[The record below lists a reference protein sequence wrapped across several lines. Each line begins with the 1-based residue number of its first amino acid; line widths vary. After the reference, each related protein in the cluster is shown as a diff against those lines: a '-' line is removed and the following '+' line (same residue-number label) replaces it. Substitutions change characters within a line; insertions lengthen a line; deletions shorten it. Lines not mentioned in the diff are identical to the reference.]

1 MPRPKAKTKEKKLD
15 PKKIKKE
22 IKAISKEEKKT
33 AANGA
38 TAKSK
43 KAAKKEAPTKTKKAS
58 KVSSGS
64 ISMYLA
70 EIGKYNPLPPERE
83 VELAI
88 RIQNNDEAA
97 MKELVEANLRFV
109 VSVAK
114 KYQGNGLSLADI
126 INEGNLGLI
135 KAAKRFDHTRGFK
148 FISYAVWW
156 IRQSILQALAE
167 QSRLIR
173 LPLNRV
179 GTITKITRAAEKLE
193 AEVERQPKG
202 DEIGG
207 QLEMSGDEVL
217 MAMQYSRRHSSL
229 HSPFQD
235 GENSSLLDIIE
246 DDQAEEPEA
255 NIMSESMSEEVTG
268 ALETLSGRERAV
280 LEMYFGINRDSAM
293 TLNEIGEE
301 FDLTRERVR
310 QIKEKA
316 IQRLRHRSRSKSLRR
331 YLG

>member
-1 MPRPKAKTKEKKLD
+1 MSQKKKPEKQSKTKPKQKPVKK
-15 PKKIKKE
+15 KKV
-22 IKAISKEEKKT
+22 
-33 AANGA
+33 
-38 TAKSK
+38 
-43 KAAKKEAPTKTKKAS
+43 S
-58 KVSSGS
+58 KVNRGS

-70 EIGKYNPLPPERE
+70 EIGRFEPLAPEKE
-83 VELAI
+83 VALAI
-88 RIQNNDEAA
+88 RIQKGDEAA

-126 INEGNLGLI
+126 INEGNMGLI

-179 GTITKITRAAEKLE
+179 GTITKITRVAEKLE
-193 AEVERQPKG
+193 SEVERQPKG
-202 DEIGG
+202 NEIGS
-207 QLEMSGDEVL
+207 QLEMTGDEVL

-229 HSPFQD
+229 NSPFQE

-246 DDQAEEPEA
+246 DGEAEEPEA
-255 NIMSESMSEEVTG
+255 NIMMESMSEEVSG
-268 ALETLSGRERAV
+268 ALDTLSERERTV
-280 LEMYFGINRDSAM
+280 LEMYFGISRDSAM

-316 IQRLRHRSRSKSLRR
+316 IQRLRHRSRAKSLRR

>member
-1 MPRPKAKTKEKKLD
+1 MPKTKAKQKKEKVDVKQ
-15 PKKIKKE
+15 IEKE
-22 IKAISKEEKKT
+22 VEAISKEAKGKK
-33 AANGA
+33 GA
-38 TAKSK
+38 KDK
-43 KAAKKEAPTKTKKAS
+43 KAAAAAPKTKKSS

-70 EIGKYNPLPPERE
+70 EIGQYNPLPPERE

-202 DEIGG
+202 DEIGN

-217 MAMQYSRRHSSL
+217 RAVHQYRRFLSL
-229 HSPFQD
+229 KLRHPKANLVPTDDIDLIWHTHILDTENYALDCQKLFGSFLHHYPNFGQFGNETQEGM
-235 GENSSLLDIIE
+235 GEMFNE
-246 DDQAEEPEA
+246 T
-255 NIMSESMSEEVTG
+255 SELWVKEYGE
-268 ALETLSGRERAV
+268 ALETPEIFRCSGKKCHAPSNCRCR
-280 LEMYFGINRDSAM
+280 
-293 TLNEIGEE
+293 
-301 FDLTRERVR
+301 
-310 QIKEKA
+310 
-316 IQRLRHRSRSKSLRR
+316 
-331 YLG
+331 

>member
-1 MPRPKAKTKEKKLD
+1 M
-15 PKKIKKE
+15 
-22 IKAISKEEKKT
+22 
-33 AANGA
+33 
-38 TAKSK
+38 AKSK
-43 KAAKKEAPTKTKKAS
+43 KETKKDLEKQVKSEVAALDKENKPAEAPKKKKGRPS

-70 EIGKYNPLPPERE
+70 EIGRYNPLPPDRE

-88 RIQNNDEAA
+88 RIQKGDERA

-126 INEGNLGLI
+126 INEGNMGLI

-193 AEVERQPKG
+193 SEVERQPKG
-202 DEIGG
+202 DEIGA

-229 HSPFQD
+229 NSPFQE

-246 DDQAEEPEA
+246 DSEAEEPEA
-255 NIMSESMSEEVTG
+255 KIMMESMSEEVNG
-268 ALETLSGRERAV
+268 ALDTLSERERIV

-316 IQRLRHRSRSKSLRR
+316 IQRLRHRSRSKNLRR

>member
-1 MPRPKAKTKEKKLD
+1 MTKSTKSQKTKPKSDPTDKKK
-15 PKKIKKE
+15 PK
-22 IKAISKEEKKT
+22 
-33 AANGA
+33 
-38 TAKSK
+38 
-43 KAAKKEAPTKTKKAS
+43 PS

-70 EIGKYNPLPPERE
+70 EIGKFNPLPPQRE

-88 RIQNNDEAA
+88 LIQKNDQAA

-126 INEGNLGLI
+126 INEGNMGLI

-202 DEIGG
+202 DEIGA
-207 QLEMSGDEVL
+207 QLEMGGDEVL
-217 MAMQYSRRHSSL
+217 QAMQYSRRHSSL
-229 HSPFQD
+229 NSPFQE
-235 GENSSLLDIIE
+235 GEDSSLLDIIE
-246 DDQAEEPEA
+246 DSESEDPEA
-255 NIMSESMSEEVTG
+255 KIMLESMSEEVKS
-268 ALETLSGRERAV
+268 ALDTLSERERIV

-316 IQRLRHRSRSKSLRR
+316 IQRLRHRSRSKNLRR

>member
-1 MPRPKAKTKEKKLD
+1 MA
-15 PKKIKKE
+15 KKE
-22 IKAISKEEKKT
+22 TKNNTNNSAEVVK
-33 AANGA
+33 G
-38 TAKSK
+38 TAKSADSKTVAEPK
-43 KAAKKEAPTKTKKAS
+43 KKKKAS

-70 EIGKYNPLPPERE
+70 EIGQFNPLPPERE

-88 RIQNNDEAA
+88 RIQNNDELA

-193 AEVERQPKG
+193 AEIERQPKG
-202 DEIGG
+202 DEIGT
-207 QLEMSGDEVL
+207 QLEMGGDEVYQAL
-217 MAMQYSRRHSSL
+217 QYSRRHSSL
-229 HSPFQD
+229 NSPFQE

-246 DDQAEEPEA
+246 DTQEAPPETQ
-255 NIMSESMSEEVTG
+255 IMRESMTEEVISS
-268 ALETLSGRERAV
+268 LDTLADRERAV

-316 IQRLRHRSRSKSLRR
+316 IQRLRHRSRSKSLRQ

>member
-1 MPRPKAKTKEKKLD
+1 
-15 PKKIKKE
+15 
-22 IKAISKEEKKT
+22 
-33 AANGA
+33 
-38 TAKSK
+38 
-43 KAAKKEAPTKTKKAS
+43 
-58 KVSSGS
+58 
-64 ISMYLA
+64 MYLA
-70 EIGKYNPLPPERE
+70 EIGQYNPLPPERE
-83 VELAI
+83 VALAI
-88 RIQNNDEAA
+88 RIQKNDESA

-235 GENSSLLDIIE
+235 GESSSLLDIIE

-255 NIMSESMSEEVTG
+255 NIMRESMSEEVTG

>member
-1 MPRPKAKTKEKKLD
+1 MAKTKTKQSQDLKVDTKKTVSQKGEKPKQPEKK
-15 PKKIKKE
+15 KKV
-22 IKAISKEEKKT
+22 
-33 AANGA
+33 
-38 TAKSK
+38 
-43 KAAKKEAPTKTKKAS
+43 S
-58 KVSSGS
+58 KVNSGS

-70 EIGKYNPLPPERE
+70 EIGKFEPLPPQRE

-88 RIQNNDEAA
+88 RIQDGDELA

-126 INEGNLGLI
+126 INEGNMGLI

-202 DEIGG
+202 NEIGS

-229 HSPFQD
+229 NSPFQE

-246 DDQAEEPEA
+246 DSESDEPEA
-255 NIMSESMSEEVTG
+255 QIMMESMSEEVAS
-268 ALETLSGRERAV
+268 ALETLSDRERTV
-280 LEMYFGINRDSAM
+280 LEMYFGIDRDSAM

-316 IQRLRHRSRSKSLRR
+316 IQRLRHRSRAKSLRR

>member
-1 MPRPKAKTKEKKLD
+1 LAKLKKDSAVAVKEKK
-15 PKKIKKE
+15 KIAP
-22 IKAISKEEKKT
+22 KAIKN
-33 AANGA
+33 A
-38 TAKSK
+38 K
-43 KAAKKEAPTKTKKAS
+43 KALDKNKAKPS

-70 EIGKYNPLPPERE
+70 EIGKFNPLPPERE

-88 RIQNNDEAA
+88 RIQANDERA

-126 INEGNLGLI
+126 INEGNMGLI

-202 DEIGG
+202 DEIGQ

-229 HSPFQD
+229 NSPFQE

-246 DDQAEEPEA
+246 DSEAEEPEA
-255 NIMSESMSEEVTG
+255 KIMMESMTEEVNG
-268 ALETLSGRERAV
+268 ALETLSERERMV

-301 FDLTRERVR
+301 FDLTR
-310 QIKEKA
+310 QGGA
-316 IQRLRHRSRSKSLRR
+316 
-331 YLG
+331 LGSVVFYF

>member
-1 MPRPKAKTKEKKLD
+1 MPKTKKEKVD
-15 PKKIKKE
+15 PKQLEKE
-22 IKAISKEEKKT
+22 LEAISKEEGGLDVKEDSKDKNKKKP
-33 AANGA
+33 
-38 TAKSK
+38 KS
-43 KAAKKEAPTKTKKAS
+43 KKAS
-58 KVSSGS
+58 KVASGS

-70 EIGKYNPLPPERE
+70 EIGQYNPLPPDRE

-193 AEVERQPKG
+193 AEVER
-202 DEIGG
+202 
-207 QLEMSGDEVL
+207 L
-217 MAMQYSRRHSSL
+217 SL
-229 HSPFQD
+229 IH
-235 GENSSLLDIIE
+235 I
-246 DDQAEEPEA
+246 
-255 NIMSESMSEEVTG
+255 
-268 ALETLSGRERAV
+268 
-280 LEMYFGINRDSAM
+280 
-293 TLNEIGEE
+293 
-301 FDLTRERVR
+301 
-310 QIKEKA
+310 
-316 IQRLRHRSRSKSLRR
+316 
-331 YLG
+331 

>member
-1 MPRPKAKTKEKKLD
+1 MAKTKLD
-15 PKKIKKE
+15 QDTSVKE
-22 IKAISKEEKKT
+22 DQNVQGKT
-33 AANGA
+33 A
-38 TAKSK
+38 TAKKEPIKK
-43 KAAKKEAPTKTKKAS
+43 KAKPS

-70 EIGKYNPLPPERE
+70 EIGKFNPLPPQRE

-88 RIQNNDEAA
+88 RIQYNDQIA

-126 INEGNLGLI
+126 INEGNMGLI

-193 AEVERQPKG
+193 SEVERQPKG
-202 DEIGG
+202 DEIGA

-229 HSPFQD
+229 NSPFQE

-246 DDQAEEPEA
+246 DSEAEEPEA
-255 NIMSESMSEEVTG
+255 KIMMESMTEEVNG
-268 ALETLSGRERAV
+268 ALGTLSERERVV

-316 IQRLRHRSRSKSLRR
+316 IQRLRHRSRSKNLRR

>member
-1 MPRPKAKTKEKKLD
+1 
-15 PKKIKKE
+15 
-22 IKAISKEEKKT
+22 
-33 AANGA
+33 
-38 TAKSK
+38 
-43 KAAKKEAPTKTKKAS
+43 
-58 KVSSGS
+58 
-64 ISMYLA
+64 MYLA
-70 EIGKYNPLPPERE
+70 EIGKYNPLPPDRE

-88 RIQNNDEAA
+88 RIQNNDERA

-202 DEIGG
+202 DEIGN

-255 NIMSESMSEEVTG
+255 NIMRESMSEEVTG
-268 ALETLSGRERAV
+268 ALDTLSGRERSV

>member
-1 MPRPKAKTKEKKLD
+1 LAKTKQAQD
-15 PKKIKKE
+15 ASVKE
-22 IKAISKEEKKT
+22 DQKVQGKT
-33 AANGA
+33 A
-38 TAKSK
+38 TAKDEPKKSK
-43 KAAKKEAPTKTKKAS
+43 PKKPS

-70 EIGKYNPLPPERE
+70 EIGKFNPLPPERE

-88 RIQNNDEAA
+88 RIQDNDERA

-126 INEGNLGLI
+126 INEGNMGLI

-193 AEVERQPKG
+193 SEVERQPKG
-202 DEIGG
+202 DEIGA

-229 HSPFQD
+229 NSPFQD
-235 GENSSLLDIIE
+235 GETSSLLDIIE
-246 DDQAEEPEA
+246 DSEAEEPEA
-255 NIMSESMSEEVTG
+255 KIMMESMSEEVNG
-268 ALETLSGRERAV
+268 ALETLSERERVV

-316 IQRLRHRSRSKSLRR
+316 IQRLRHRSRSKNLRR

>member
-1 MPRPKAKTKEKKLD
+1 
-15 PKKIKKE
+15 
-22 IKAISKEEKKT
+22 
-33 AANGA
+33 
-38 TAKSK
+38 
-43 KAAKKEAPTKTKKAS
+43 
-58 KVSSGS
+58 
-64 ISMYLA
+64 MYLA
-70 EIGKYNPLPPERE
+70 EIGQYNPLPPERE
-83 VELAI
+83 VGLAI

-202 DEIGG
+202 DEIGN
-207 QLEMSGDEVL
+207 QLETVSYTHL
-217 MAMQYSRRHSSL
+217 
-229 HSPFQD
+229 
-235 GENSSLLDIIE
+235 
-246 DDQAEEPEA
+246 
-255 NIMSESMSEEVTG
+255 
-268 ALETLSGRERAV
+268 TLP
-280 LEMYFGINRDSAM
+280 
-293 TLNEIGEE
+293 T
-301 FDLTRERVR
+301 TERV
-310 QIKEKA
+310 
-316 IQRLRHRSRSKSLRR
+316 
-331 YLG
+331 

>member
-1 MPRPKAKTKEKKLD
+1 MAKKDIKTKDKEKE
-15 PKKIKKE
+15 KIE
-22 IKAISKEEKKT
+22 
-33 AANGA
+33 AAENA
-38 TAKSK
+38 AAE
-43 KAAKKEAPTKTKKAS
+43 KAALELEAAQKKKKGKPS

-70 EIGKYNPLPPERE
+70 EIGKFNPLPPDRE

-88 RIQNNDEAA
+88 RIQNSDEKA

-126 INEGNLGLI
+126 INEGNMGLI

-202 DEIGG
+202 DEIGA

-229 HSPFQD
+229 NSPFQE

-246 DDQAEEPEA
+246 DSEAEEPEA
-255 NIMSESMSEEVTG
+255 KIMMESMSEEVTG
-268 ALETLSGRERAV
+268 ALDTLSERERIV

-316 IQRLRHRSRSKSLRR
+316 IQRLRHRSRSKNLRR

>member
-1 MPRPKAKTKEKKLD
+1 MSKNKKPEKNSKTNPKQKPVKK
-15 PKKIKKE
+15 KKV
-22 IKAISKEEKKT
+22 
-33 AANGA
+33 
-38 TAKSK
+38 
-43 KAAKKEAPTKTKKAS
+43 S
-58 KVSSGS
+58 KVNSGS

-70 EIGKYNPLPPERE
+70 EIGRFEPLAPEKE
-83 VELAI
+83 VDLAI
-88 RIQNNDEAA
+88 RIQRGDEAA

-126 INEGNLGLI
+126 INEGNMGLI

-179 GTITKITRAAEKLE
+179 GTITKITRVAEKLE
-193 AEVERQPKG
+193 SEVERQPKG
-202 DEIGG
+202 NEIGS
-207 QLEMSGDEVL
+207 QLEMTGDEVL

-229 HSPFQD
+229 NSPFQE

-246 DDQAEEPEA
+246 DGEAEEPEA
-255 NIMSESMSEEVTG
+255 NIMMESMSEEVSG
-268 ALETLSGRERAV
+268 ALDTLSDRERTV
-280 LEMYFGINRDSAM
+280 LEMYFGISRDSAM

-316 IQRLRHRSRSKSLRR
+316 IQRLRHRSRAKSLRR

>member
-1 MPRPKAKTKEKKLD
+1 MSDNKKPEKNSKINTKQKQVKK
-15 PKKIKKE
+15 KKV
-22 IKAISKEEKKT
+22 
-33 AANGA
+33 
-38 TAKSK
+38 
-43 KAAKKEAPTKTKKAS
+43 S
-58 KVSSGS
+58 KVNSGS

-70 EIGKYNPLPPERE
+70 EIGRFEPLAPEKE
-83 VELAI
+83 VDLAI
-88 RIQNNDEAA
+88 RIQKGDEAA

-126 INEGNLGLI
+126 INEGNMGLI

-179 GTITKITRAAEKLE
+179 GTITKITRVAEKLE
-193 AEVERQPKG
+193 SEVERQPKG
-202 DEIGG
+202 NEIGS
-207 QLEMSGDEVL
+207 QLEMTGDEVL

-229 HSPFQD
+229 NSPFQE

-246 DDQAEEPEA
+246 DGEAEEPEA
-255 NIMSESMSEEVTG
+255 NIMMESMSEEVSG
-268 ALETLSGRERAV
+268 ALDTLSDRERTV
-280 LEMYFGINRDSAM
+280 LEMYFGISRDSAM

-316 IQRLRHRSRSKSLRR
+316 IQRLRHRSRAKSLRR

>member
-1 MPRPKAKTKEKKLD
+1 MSQKKKPEKQSKKNLEKKSV
-15 PKKIKKE
+15 KKKKV
-22 IKAISKEEKKT
+22 
-33 AANGA
+33 
-38 TAKSK
+38 
-43 KAAKKEAPTKTKKAS
+43 S
-58 KVSSGS
+58 KVNSGS

-70 EIGKYNPLPPERE
+70 EIGRFEPLAPEKE
-83 VELAI
+83 VDLAI
-88 RIQNNDEAA
+88 RIQKGDERA

-126 INEGNLGLI
+126 INEGNMGLI

-179 GTITKITRAAEKLE
+179 GTITKITRVAEKLE
-193 AEVERQPKG
+193 SEVERQPKG
-202 DEIGG
+202 NEIGS
-207 QLEMSGDEVL
+207 QLEMTGDEVL

-229 HSPFQD
+229 NSPFQE

-246 DDQAEEPEA
+246 DGEAEEPEA
-255 NIMSESMSEEVTG
+255 NIMMESMSEEVSG
-268 ALETLSGRERAV
+268 ALDTLSERERTV
-280 LEMYFGINRDSAM
+280 LEMYFGISRDSAM

-316 IQRLRHRSRSKSLRR
+316 IQRLRHRSRAKSLRR

>member
-1 MPRPKAKTKEKKLD
+1 LA
-15 PKKIKKE
+15 KKE
-22 IKAISKEEKKT
+22 LKKEVVEDKKKFDAEN
-33 AANGA
+33 AAA
-38 TAKSK
+38 E
-43 KAAKKEAPTKTKKAS
+43 KAAKELEAAAKKKKAKPS

-70 EIGKYNPLPPERE
+70 EIGQFNPLPPERE

-88 RIQNNDEAA
+88 KIQNNDERA

-126 INEGNLGLI
+126 INEGNMGLI

-202 DEIGG
+202 DEIGA

-229 HSPFQD
+229 NSPFQE

-246 DDQAEEPEA
+246 DSEAEEPEA
-255 NIMSESMSEEVTG
+255 KIMRESMSEEVNG
-268 ALETLSGRERAV
+268 ALDTLSERERIV

-316 IQRLRHRSRSKSLRR
+316 IQRLRHRSRSKNLRR